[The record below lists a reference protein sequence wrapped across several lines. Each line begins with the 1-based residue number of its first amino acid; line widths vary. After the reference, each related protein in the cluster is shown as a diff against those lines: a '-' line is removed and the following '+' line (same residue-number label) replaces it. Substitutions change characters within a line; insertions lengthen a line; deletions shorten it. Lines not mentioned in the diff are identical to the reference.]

1 MLLDCRKHRRANARR
16 YWRFSACLISLAISA
31 LVGAVVGSGQVCGA
45 PNAGT
50 QLWEF
55 PDEGDQSAPDTAA
68 DVILLPPV
76 DTLIPLPALDTADD
90 EGTASEAR
98 EELFVARLLPPQPI
112 TPQTIENENS
122 QQAQPP
128 APQRAELQVP
138 QTPASRSI
146 VVKRV
151 RSPQVR
157 LAQVPALEQLS
168 QQERVLKALLQESL
182 AATTGA
188 PTDHRID
195 ELAKTKIQAAYA
207 LADRGSLYVARKELV
222 EVLRMISQAK
232 DAQREASERTSA
244 LAAGLRA
251 LREAEDFAPR
261 GTELE
266 AELDMQTLCASH
278 RTPIAEQTDSAKV
291 LPSVMMDR
299 YLRYA
304 QLQLALSVAGE
315 PAGSMALHAL
325 GKLHRQLGKAE
336 PEQHHLAD
344 RRAIAFQQAAL
355 LAHNQNHLAAHEL
368 GVLLATSGHFSEA
381 HQLLRQVAVR
391 EPNAVVLKNLA
402 RVQEQLGHSTHAVA
416 NREYAQQL
424 SQQGATGTDNVQWV
438 SPQQFAQTR
447 VQTHRQAAAQ
457 MPTNSRVQP
466 VSNQVP
472 LPGTRQPA
480 PPVIRR

>member
-1 MLLDCRKHRRANARR
+1 MLFGRRMHRRANARS

-31 LVGAVVGSGQVCGA
+31 LVGVATGASQACGS
-45 PNAGT
+45 PTAGR

-55 PDEGDQSAPDTAA
+55 PDQAHRNVTDQAPD
-68 DVILLPPV
+68 VVLLPPV
-76 DTLIPLPALDTADD
+76 DALVPLPALDTADD
-90 EGTASEAR
+90 EGGSAAESKAS
-98 EELFVARLLPPQPI
+98 EELFVAQLLPPRPI
-112 TPQTIENENS
+112 EIEGS
-122 QQAQPP
+122 QQVESPE
-128 APQRAELQVP
+128 PQRVALAEP
-138 QTPASRSI
+138 RSAASRSI
-146 VVKRV
+146 VVR
-151 RSPQVR
+151 RISQPQVR
-157 LAQVPALEQLS
+157 LAQVPALERLS
-168 QQERVLKALLQESL
+168 QQERVLKALLQEAS

-188 PTDHRID
+188 PTDRRID

-207 LADRGSLYVARKELV
+207 LANRGSLYVARKELV

-232 DAQREASERTSA
+232 DAQRATAERTTA

-261 GTELE
+261 GTQLE

-278 RTPIAEQTDSAKV
+278 RTPIAEQAGASKV
-291 LPSVMMDR
+291 LPSLMMDR

-336 PEQHHLAD
+336 PEQNQLAD
-344 RRAIAFQQAAL
+344 RSAIAFQQAAL

-368 GVLLATSGHFSEA
+368 GVLLATSGHYSEA
-381 HQLLRQVAVR
+381 HQLLRQVATR
-391 EPNAVVLKNLA
+391 DPNAVVLKNLA
-402 RVQEQLGHSTHAVA
+402 LVQEQLGHGTQAIA

-447 VQTHRQAAAQ
+447 VQTHRRTTAQ
-457 MPTNSRVQP
+457 LPSNSRVQP
-466 VSNQVP
+466 VNNQVP
-472 LPGTRQPA
+472 LPGSRQPMPRA
-480 PPVIRR
+480 IRR